1 MCRLKM
7 SDNNQKP
14 QLESTTSPEEVSR
27 KLDLIIK
34 RLAALEELILEKP
47 EYEALAAPLRLTRMG
62 IGLYEEP
69 LKIATRLKTAERV
82 VKKPRVARAGIQ
94 ANLILRVKEVKVGE
108 DFSLDIEMVNA
119 GEAPVLLI
127 KIENLIPEGFKLIK
141 EPEVYR
147 VEDRHLN
154 MKGRRLG
161 PLKTVEVKLVLR
173 PLTKGVF
180 PLNLTI
186 LYLDETGT
194 YKSHEPEPVTITVK
208 ELGISGWIRGPG

>member
-1 MCRLKM
+1 M
-7 SDNNQKP
+7 SENKKKP
-14 QLESTTSPEEVSR
+14 WPESATIAEEVSR
-27 KLDLIIK
+27 KLDWIIK
-34 RLAALEELILEKP
+34 RLAALEDLILEKP
-47 EYEALAAPLRLTRMG
+47 EYEGLVAPLRLTRMG
-62 IGLYEEP
+62 LGLYEEP

-82 VKKPRVARAGIQ
+82 VKKPEVARADIQ
-94 ANLILRVKEVKVGE
+94 TNLILGVKEVKVGE
-108 DFSLDIEMVNA
+108 GFSLDIEIVNA
-119 GEAPVLLI
+119 GEAPALLI
-127 KIENLIPEGFKLIK
+127 KIENLIPEGFKLMK

-154 MKGRRLG
+154 MKGKRLG
-161 PLKTVEVKLVLR
+161 PLKTEEVKLVLR

-180 PLNLTI
+180 PLKPRI